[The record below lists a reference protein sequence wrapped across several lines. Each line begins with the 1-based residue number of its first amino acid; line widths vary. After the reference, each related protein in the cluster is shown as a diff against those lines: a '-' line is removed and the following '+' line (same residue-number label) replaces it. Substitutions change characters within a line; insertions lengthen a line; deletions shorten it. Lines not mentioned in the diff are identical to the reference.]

1 MDLCVWHED
10 KVCKGE
16 GDGKDGW
23 YLYRGQCML
32 KIDLWSELFYGL
44 PFTFKIS
51 ILRYH
56 NNQYN
61 TLQVYRQVVQR
72 NNNDL
77 IGNCLVS
84 S

>member
-44 PFTFKIS
+44 PFTLKFPFWDIIIINTIHCKYIDKWCKEITMIS
-51 ILRYH
+51 
-56 NNQYN
+56 
-61 TLQVYRQVVQR
+61 
-72 NNNDL
+72 
-77 IGNCLVS
+77 
-84 S
+84 